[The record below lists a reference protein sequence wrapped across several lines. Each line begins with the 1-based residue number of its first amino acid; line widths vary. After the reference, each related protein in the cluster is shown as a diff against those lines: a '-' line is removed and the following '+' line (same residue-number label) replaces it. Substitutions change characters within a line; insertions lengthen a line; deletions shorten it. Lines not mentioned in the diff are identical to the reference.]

1 MKLGDKMKFW
11 QRIIVNA
18 LLFMAIAGFFR
29 NSFHVSSVWYALVAS
44 LVLAILNAA
53 IKPVLVIFSLPIT
66 FLTLGLFSIVIN
78 AVMLELT
85 SFFVGAQNFQI
96 ANFGMAMLAA
106 IIMSLCNAVISGY
119 FNAE

>member
-1 MKLGDKMKFW
+1 MKFW
-11 QRIIVNA
+11 QRIIVDA

-29 NSFHVSSVWYALVAS
+29 NSFAVSSVWYALVAS

-53 IKPVLVIFSLPIT
+53 IKPILVVLSLPIT

-78 AVMLELT
+78 ALMLELT
-85 SFFVGAQNFQI
+85 SFFVGAQNFHI

-106 IIMSLCNAVISGY
+106 IIMSICNAVISGY
-119 FNAE
+119 FSKE